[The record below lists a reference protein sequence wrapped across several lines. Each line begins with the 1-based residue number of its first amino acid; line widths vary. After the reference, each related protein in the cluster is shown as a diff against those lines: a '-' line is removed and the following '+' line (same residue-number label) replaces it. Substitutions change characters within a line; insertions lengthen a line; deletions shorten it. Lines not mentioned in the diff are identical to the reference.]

1 MGSVTPIPKI
11 KTYGREV
18 QIHIS
23 GHPYGVWHTLARS
36 CQDGQVLSPFCPP
49 LGSVG
54 EDGLYAPVPEFPRT
68 CRAMIARSCR
78 ASDLC
83 RVSRAAYVFFPGCFG
98 KRDDDLPPAY
108 DPTIGLCDKL
118 KGSKV
123 HIEGTLVSG
132 TGSVLGDSPVLQ
144 DKAYFELTIRTEGT
158 FAVGVATKDTP
169 LEGVISHEKV
179 PTAWTLTSNMQSLPP
194 LPAGSTLGVALDQ
207 GDFPVQVY
215 FYLDG
220 KVRAAAIDER
230 HQLPQRWPPAQAGGR
245 VVCASRGM
253 RRSSTVSP
261 RPPVSSRVSAGGPSG
276 VGHPR

>member
-1 MGSVTPIPKI
+1 MSHQYPRSRLTVERSKSIFLDIATSL
-11 KTYGREV
+11 RCV
-18 QIHIS
+18 H
-23 GHPYGVWHTLARS
+23 ARAS
-36 CQDGQVLSPFCPP
+36 CQDGQVLSPLCPP

-68 CRAMIARSCR
+68 CRAMMARSCR

-83 RVSRAAYVFFPGCFG
+83 RVSRAAHVFFSGCFG

-261 RPPVSSRVSAGGPSG
+261 RPPVSSRVSTGGPSG

>member
-1 MGSVTPIPKI
+1 
-11 KTYGREV
+11 
-18 QIHIS
+18 
-23 GHPYGVWHTLARS
+23 
-36 CQDGQVLSPFCPP
+36 
-49 LGSVG
+49 
-54 EDGLYAPVPEFPRT
+54 
-68 CRAMIARSCR
+68 
-78 ASDLC
+78 
-83 RVSRAAYVFFPGCFG
+83 VSRAAHVFFSGCFG

-220 KVRAAAIDER
+220 KVV
-230 HQLPQRWPPAQAGGR
+230 HQVSGIRGEVLPAFSVANGAVVEPNFGQTPYAQ
-245 VVCASRGM
+245 GM
-253 RRSSTVSP
+253 PMGFQGIIKSMSLL
-261 RPPVSSRVSAGGPSG
+261 
-276 VGHPR
+276 